1 MKRRKKTWREKVS
14 QGARMY
20 KPEQIVITSL

>member
-1 MKRRKKTWREKVS
+1 MKRAKKTWREKVS